1 MKFQLIGC
9 SHHTAPVEVRER
21 LAFSGD
27 QAQTALADLRQRF
40 PAAESVLVSTCNRV
54 EVYTAAED
62 AALCPTHHQL
72 VEFLASFHQLDA
84 VEIFDAL
91 FERTGEDAVR
101 HLFLVA
107 SSLDSMV
114 VGEAQILAQVKQAYD
129 LARLTN
135 SAGPLTNAAFQAAL
149 RVAKRVA
156 TETAINQRRISIPSV
171 AVADFAK
178 AIFERFEDKRVLVI
192 GAGEMGEETVRY
204 LIDEGVRKITVVNR
218 HWERAQRLAAQITA
232 IAQPWDDLPRLLAEA
247 DLVISTTGAAEPI
260 LTAEAFVPI
269 QHL

>member
-135 SAGPLTNAAFQAAL
+135 SAG
-149 RVAKRVA
+149 
-156 TETAINQRRISIPSV
+156 
-171 AVADFAK
+171 
-178 AIFERFEDKRVLVI
+178 
-192 GAGEMGEETVRY
+192 
-204 LIDEGVRKITVVNR
+204 
-218 HWERAQRLAAQITA
+218 
-232 IAQPWDDLPRLLAEA
+232 
-247 DLVISTTGAAEPI
+247 
-260 LTAEAFVPI
+260 
-269 QHL
+269 